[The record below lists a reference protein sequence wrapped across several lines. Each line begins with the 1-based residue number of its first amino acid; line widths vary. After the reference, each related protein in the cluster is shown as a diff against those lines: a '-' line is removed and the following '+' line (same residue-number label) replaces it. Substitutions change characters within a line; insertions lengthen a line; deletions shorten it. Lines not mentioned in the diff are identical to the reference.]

1 MGDEFKF
8 DCSQKLHETGR
19 VSSKWPKA
27 TSVSNYQNH
36 AEQKL
41 SSAELWFGIMLYS
54 DKMITLEESFAHGLI
69 NIFPT

>member
-1 MGDEFKF
+1 MGDEFEF
-8 DCSQKLHETGR
+8 DCFQKLHETGR

-27 TSVSNYQNH
+27 TSGSNYQNH

-41 SSAELWFGIMLYS
+41 SCAELWFGIMIKC
-54 DKMITLEESFAHGLI
+54 DKMITLEESFAHRLI